1 MEATNIII
9 AGNVMCRC
17 RNFMSMPYMALGLSR
32 YADMCRLR
40 I

>member
-1 MEATNIII
+1 MEAKNIII
-9 AGNVMCRC
+9 AGNVMCCC

-32 YADMCRLR
+32 YADMCCLR